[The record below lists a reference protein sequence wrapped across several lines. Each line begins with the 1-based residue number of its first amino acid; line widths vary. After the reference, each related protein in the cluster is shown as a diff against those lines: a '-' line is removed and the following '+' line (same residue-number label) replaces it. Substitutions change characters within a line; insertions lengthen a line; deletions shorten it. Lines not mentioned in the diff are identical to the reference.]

1 MSIQRREELNDM
13 QRVAELKRKINLNS
27 VELKSELAQ

>member
-27 VELKSELAQ
+27 VEFKSELAQ